1 MEFPKSTEFN
11 KRISKQRFYDNLSV
25 TSELKQLFVQ
35 QILTIY
41 WRNKIA
47 PSTVNIEA
55 GKEVVEIEIF
65 QLKLNQ
71 QNLDLKVLELI
82 DKGIPYHILFLLE
95 YNGLFQACIGYKEI
109 DNTQSNSFKMHNY
122 YQTNWLTIEQLNL
135 QIEGLNT
142 DSVYTNF
149 IRQIAGE
156 YLSIKTSENIKE
168 AIIRDEKQK
177 KLLKQIGKIEAKINK
192 EPQFNR
198 QIKLNEELKKLKKEL
213 KGLQ

>member
-1 MEFPKSTEFN
+1 LEFPKSTEFN

>member
-11 KRISKQRFYDNLSV
+11 KRIPKQKFYDNLSV
-25 TSELKQLFVQ
+25 TPELKQLFVQ
-35 QILTIY
+35 QISTIY

-82 DKGIPYHILFLLE
+82 DKGIPYHILFLFE

-122 YQTNWLTIEQLNL
+122 YKTDWLSIEHLNL
-135 QIEGLNT
+135 NIEGLNT

-156 YLSIKTSENIKE
+156 YLSVKNSENIKD
-168 AIIRDEKQK
+168 AIIRDENQK

-198 QIKLNEELKKLKKEL
+198 QVKLNEELKKLKKEL